1 MTTPSPAVPTVPV
14 YVGRHLVSAVSLLAT
29 PLLLFIASANSLY
42 LNNQKEFQHQVQVL
56 FPFVALFFLS
66 VAVGVALH
74 ALSKHPLFRGLLWAY
89 YLAGPFFL
97 VLGFLQN
104 WSIGAYFF
112 LWVFDTWPGVLTY
125 VAAFGAVTFWAAS
138 RFQPKVLATPFA
150 VFSIILL
157 ATEAHSFWTR
167 YQPHPPE
174 SITSVLPQ
182 WETREDLP
190 NIYHVILDGYQADF
204 FPQTLSPEYRT
215 VLSGFIN
222 YPNNVSLYPVTNMS
236 LPSIF
241 TGRRLPDNLSNVE
254 YMRRAFNTDASFLYW
269 LRRAGYKTLAYAP
282 LVYEFDL
289 TLFDHV
295 TFHQHNPEAEALV
308 EMNTATFKRL
318 WFWANSPRLFTR
330 LLLNTEWFFQFGED
344 DLTLVKNK
352 NFLPFSVPITSY
364 LSFENY
370 LRQEAQ
376 LPARGRYTLIHLI
389 IPHAPEVLTSDC
401 NYDFGGRTT
410 SQLEQAGCA
419 TRLLVEFVERLREL
433 DRLDDSLVIAHADH
447 GAYDP
452 NSKAGTHSAESVSLG
467 ALLLI
472 KPIGAHG
479 EMTVSS
485 AKSTL
490 VDVAPTLLQA
500 AGVEHQFSGEGS
512 LLGEALPAA
521 PLARLD

>member
-1 MTTPSPAVPTVPV
+1 MTASPPTSPPS
-14 YVGRHLVSAVSLLAT
+14 VGRHIVSVVSLLAT
-29 PLLLFIASANSLY
+29 PLLLFIVSANSLY

-56 FPFVALFFLS
+56 FPFIALFFLT
-66 VAVGVALH
+66 VAVGAALY

-104 WSIGAYFF
+104 WSIGAHIF
-112 LWVFDTWPGVLTY
+112 LWVFDTWAGVLAY
-125 VAAFGAVTFWAAS
+125 GAVFGAVTVWAAS
-138 RFQPKVLATPFA
+138 RFQTKVLVAPFA

-157 ATEAHSFWTR
+157 ATETRSFLTR

-174 SITSVLPQ
+174 STTSELPQ

-204 FPQTLSPEYRT
+204 FPQTLSPEERK

-241 TGRRLPDNLSNVE
+241 MGRRRPNNLSNGE
-254 YMRRAFNTDASFLYW
+254 YMKRAFNTDASFLYW
-269 LRRAGYKTLAYAP
+269 LRQAGYKTLAYAP
-282 LVYEFDL
+282 KVYEFDL

-295 TFHQHNPEAEALV
+295 TFHQHNPGAEALV

-330 LLLNTEWFFQFGED
+330 LLLSTEWFFQFGED
-344 DLTLVKNK
+344 DLKLVKNK

-370 LRQEAQ
+370 LRQEEQ
-376 LPARGRYTLIHLI
+376 LPARGRYTLIHLV
-389 IPHAPEVLTSDC
+389 IPHSPEVLTSNC
-401 NYDFGGRTT
+401 SYDYDGRRT

-419 TRLLVEFVERLREL
+419 TRLLVQFVERLREL
-433 DRLDDSLVIAHADH
+433 DRLDDSLVIVHADH
-447 GAYDP
+447 GAYDA
-452 NSKAGTHSAESVSLG
+452 NSKAGTHSPESVSLA

-472 KPIGAHG
+472 KPIGSQG
-479 EMTVSS
+479 EMTVSA
-485 AKSTL
+485 AKSSL
-490 VDVAPTLLQA
+490 VDVAPTLLWA
-500 AGVEHQFSGEGS
+500 AGVKNQFSGEGS
-512 LLGEALPAA
+512 LLGEALAVP
-521 PLARLD
+521 PVARLD